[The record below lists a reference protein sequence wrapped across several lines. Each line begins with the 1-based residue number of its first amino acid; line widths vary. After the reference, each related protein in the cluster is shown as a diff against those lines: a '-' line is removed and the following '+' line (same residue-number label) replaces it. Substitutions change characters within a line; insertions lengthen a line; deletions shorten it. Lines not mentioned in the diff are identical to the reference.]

1 MPQKSSTRTSNRRR
15 ARQTP
20 QPAHPRPNR
29 TKVSFMLSKPLQKAV
44 ALYSTDQNVQK
55 SQVIEYA
62 LTEFFKTQGCDPNA
76 LPIFG

>member
-1 MPQKSSTRTSNRRR
+1 MPQKSSPRRSNHRP
-15 ARQTP
+15 ARQTAR
-20 QPAHPRPNR
+20 PARPNR

-44 ALYSTDQNVQK
+44 ALYSADQSVQK
-55 SQVIEYA
+55 SQVIEDA